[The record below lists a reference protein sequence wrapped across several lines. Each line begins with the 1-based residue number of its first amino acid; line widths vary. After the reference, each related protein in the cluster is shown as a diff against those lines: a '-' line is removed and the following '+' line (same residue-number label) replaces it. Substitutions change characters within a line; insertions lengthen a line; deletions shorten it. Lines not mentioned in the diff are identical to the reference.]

1 LGTVTAVWTSIAVVA
16 AANFAIKAA
25 GPVLLGG
32 RQLPPLVVEVIALL
46 AAAILTALVVVGTF
60 SDDGQLSVDAQT
72 AGVGVAGAAFLA
84 RLPMLAAIA
93 LGAATA
99 AVLRAI

>member
-1 LGTVTAVWTSIAVVA
+1 MTAVWTSIAVVA
-16 AANFAIKAA
+16 LANFAIKAA

-32 RQLPPLVVEVIALL
+32 RELPRVVVDVIALL

-60 SDDGQLSVDAQT
+60 TDDGQLSVDAHT

-84 RLPMLAAIA
+84 RLPLVAAIF

-99 AVLRAI
+99 ALLRAI